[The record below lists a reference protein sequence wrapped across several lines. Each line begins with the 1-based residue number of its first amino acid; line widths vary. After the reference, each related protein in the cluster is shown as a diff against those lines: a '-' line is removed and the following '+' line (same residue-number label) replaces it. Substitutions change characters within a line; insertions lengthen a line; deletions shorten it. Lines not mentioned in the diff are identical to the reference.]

1 MEKRKFVESQGIFAY
16 SSVKIRFY
24 CCCNKKEQKCFYHQT
39 DLPSPSNNSSTNSK
53 ACQVLLKKSFFFSSS
68 YQFTTICY
76 YFAIKHFQKQQPSH
90 AVKCRCS
97 TFNIHTRRFVSK
109 NIQTIKNCQRQEIRE
124 RNYNERK
131 ICETFLHFRTE
142 TKTQKRENN
151 QISPIDKTC
160 QL

>member
-1 MEKRKFVESQGIFAY
+1 MVFLLIAASKFGFIAVVIRKSKNASIIKQIFPPPQTIRQPIVKRV
-16 SSVKIRFY
+16 RFY
-24 CCCNKKEQKCFYHQT
+24 
-39 DLPSPSNNSSTNSK
+39 
-53 ACQVLLKKSFFFSSS
+53 LKNLFFSSS

-76 YFAIKHFQKQQPSH
+76 YFAIKHVQKQQPSH
-90 AVKCRCS
+90 AVQCRCS

-109 NIQTIKNCQRQEIRE
+109 NIQTIKNCQRQEIKE
-124 RNYNERK
+124 RDYNERK
-131 ICETFLHFRTE
+131 ICETFLHFQTE